1 MKLFGH
7 IFGDAS
13 THDPEKPVIH
23 LVNPMNNPFGGS
35 ENRTAELYKLL
46 SPFANLTVWSEH
58 KICSELAKRLPIK
71 AINRHLGIYPK
82 NGTLVFVGCYFRI
95 GNWIQHF
102 KPGRVIGLYN
112 TPDEQNL
119 EQFLGFL
126 RQAGLESICEFVYA
140 SEWLRT
146 RTGLPG
152 VVQISPIDLNR
163 FSPSPRQQSESGSFT
178 VGRLS
183 RDVLSKH
190 HADDVAIYQW
200 LAGIGCKVKIMGGS
214 VLKEQLGDHPGVDLL
229 PEGSIPAD
237 VFLQSLDCF
246 FYRTSP
252 EWLEPHGRVVTEAM
266 ACGLPVVCGAE
277 GGYSEFIEHGKNGF
291 LFDNNREAQEII
303 TLLKNDGE
311 YVDVISGA
319 ARKTVEEMFSPSA
332 LTTTV
337 DFYIQPKAMPS

>member
-13 THDPEKPVIH
+13 AHDPEKPVIH

-46 SPFANLTVWSEH
+46 SPFANVTVWSEH

-252 EWLEPHGRVVTEAM
+252 EWREPHGRVVTEAM
-266 ACGLPVVCGAE
+266 ACGLPVVCGAD
-277 GGYSEFIEHGKNGF
+277 GGYCEFIEDGINGF
-291 LFDNNREAQEII
+291 IFESNIEAKDILMRIRSDSDFSRRIGKSARESMID
-303 TLLKNDGE
+303 KFS
-311 YVDVISGA
+311 DVEAWKTISYYSDLG
-319 ARKTVEEMFSPSA
+319 KG
-332 LTTTV
+332 
-337 DFYIQPKAMPS
+337 